1 MPDELTQQVV
11 ATQVTAPKPEEIN
24 ETPQLS
30 PEVQAEIERL
40 KKVKEDA
47 EKAAKEAE
55 EKAIYWRKQKAEARA
70 EYFKGDRK
78 PPEGPPVVNEPLP
91 QAGKP
96 PAPGDFDDYNKYV
109 EAVVDY
115 RADLKLAQWRQEE
128 ESKKSQTQYQDKLKD
143 LYERLDKGYEKYPDF
158 EEVARDPSVPITAIV
173 RDILAESERPED
185 VAYYLG
191 KNRTEAI
198 KLSRMTPIAAA
209 KEIARIEMEISKTN
223 PSAVNKITNAPPPIK
238 PVGSSEVVNKPP
250 DKMTQKEF
258 EQWRLSQGAKRF

>member
-1 MPDELTQQVV
+1 MPDEELKQTVVVTQE
-11 ATQVTAPKPEEIN
+11 TAPKPEEIN

-40 KKVKEDA
+40 KKVREDA

-70 EYFKGDRK
+70 EYFKGDRR
-78 PPEGPPVVNEPLP
+78 PPDAPPAAPEPIP
-91 QAGKP
+91 QVGKP
-96 PAPGDFDDYNKYV
+96 PAPGDYDDYNKYV
-109 EAVVDY
+109 EALVDY
-115 RADLKLAQWRQEE
+115 RADVKLAQWRQEE
-128 ESKKSQTQYQDKLKD
+128 ESKKSETKYQDKLKD

-209 KEIARIEMEISKTN
+209 KEIARIEMEIAKT
-223 PSAVNKITNAPPPIK
+223 PTGVNKITNAPPPIK

-250 DKMTQKEF
+250 EKMTQREF
-258 EQWRLSQGAKRF
+258 EQWRISQGAKRY